1 MRFEESHFF
10 HSEMLQRSYA
20 NRTAKRGTTKR
31 GTTKVLS
38 TKSIYSRKS
47 ATAQANQIAFLRNRV
62 NTIYRMTRP
71 EIKNLLGASITH
83 KFSSGAL
90 SDVWFAGVFPMP
102 TQNSGTDSGM
112 IGNYCKPI
120 SLQLNGTFEYY
131 NSSQT
136 GYHDSE
142 SSGCMARVII
152 VQRKTPEDYTT
163 THELSEFIPN
173 PSYTGAEYTT
183 MAIKPLQT
191 GITEK
196 WNVLYDRRYVL
207 TSDNNQKTFRIRV
220 KPRPFRFNT
229 QDSKIFNYCKFIV
242 IAAGLH
248 YDTNFTEYLEFTEFV
263 KMSYTDA

>member
-1 MRFEESHFF
+1 MAYGRYRRR
-10 HSEMLQRSYA
+10 RSYRR
-20 NRTAKRGTTKR
+20 NRRTLSNRSVYGKTSARSQAK
-31 GTTKVLS
+31 
-38 TKSIYSRKS
+38 
-47 ATAQANQIAFLRNRV
+47 QIASLRNRINSV
-62 NTIYRMTRP
+62 YRKTKP

-102 TQNSGTDSGM
+102 TLNSGTDKGM

-131 NSSQT
+131 NSSAT

-163 THELSEFIPN
+163 THELSEFIPS

-183 MAIKPLQT
+183 MAVKPLQT

-196 WNVLYDRRYVL
+196 WDVLADKRFVL
-207 TSDNNQKTFRIRV
+207 TSDSNQRIFRMRV
-220 KPRPFRFNT
+220 KPKPFRFN
-229 QDSKIFNYCKFIV
+229 IENNNVFNYCKFIV

>member
-1 MRFEESHFF
+1 
-10 HSEMLQRSYA
+10 MLQRSYG
-20 NRTAKRGTTKR
+20 NRTTKRGTTKR

-38 TKSIYSRKS
+38 TQSIYSRNS
-47 ATAQANQIAFLRNRV
+47 ATEQSNQIVALRNRI
-62 NTIYRMTRP
+62 NTIYRMTKP
-71 EIKNLLGASITH
+71 EIKNLLGAAITH

-102 TQNSGTDSGM
+102 VLNSGTDKGM
-112 IGNYCKPI
+112 IGNYCRPI

-196 WNVLYDRRYVL
+196 WNVLADKRFIL
-207 TSDNNQKTFRIRV
+207 TSDSNQRIFRISV
-220 KPRPFRFNT
+220 KPKPFRFNNE
-229 QDSKIFNYCKFIV
+229 DSKIFNYCKFIV